1 MKRPLR
7 RNLTGI
13 NSIHLILL
21 VLVLLATMGTV
32 VFATGEQYARQ
43 RYRPLRG
50 GIQIEQWK
58 WYWFIPVPYGTC
70 TIGYVAEAPDGTL
83 GVITAGHCTRF
94 ETDVSVYQPSLSLFV
109 NNYIGN
115 PSWVAPTSSS
125 NYYDVEFIPNS
136 DVRPSVLYAT
146 NTGASFISV
155 GYYLDFSIVRNLI
168 ELFGPIPVNKTG
180 RTTGTTGGYITDAL
194 DPYNVTLNG
203 VPTIIRYALITSLH
217 ALGGDSS
224 APVFRYEPRIGA
236 VLYGHV
242 VASNLDPNN
251 PLAIVQS
258 VEVILEYGYVPKLFW
273 R

>member
-13 NSIHLILL
+13 NLILL
-21 VLVLLATMGTV
+21 VSLATIGTV
-32 VFATGEQYARQ
+32 VFAVGEQYAQQ

-70 TIGYVAEAPDGTL
+70 TIGYVAKSPNGTL
-83 GVITAGHCTRF
+83 GVITAGHCTNF

-115 PSWVAPTSSS
+115 PSWVAPADS
-125 NYYDVEFIPNS
+125 YDVEFIPNS
-136 DVRPSVLYAT
+136 NVHPSVLYAT
-146 NTGASFISV
+146 DTDASFISV
-155 GYYLDFSIVRNLI
+155 GYYLDFNEVHSL
-168 ELFGPIPVNKTG
+168 LQLGPIPVNKTG
-180 RTTGTTGGYITDAL
+180 RTTGTTGGYIRDAR
-194 DPYNVTLNG
+194 DPYIAILDG
-203 VPTIIRYALITSLH
+203 VPTSIRYAFNTSLYT
-217 ALGGDSS
+217 LGGDSG

-242 VASNLDPNN
+242 ILSNLDPND
-251 PLAIVQS
+251 PLTIVQS